1 MPQLHGEDRLERD
14 DVCEAQEP
22 ADGDDSSPQP
32 PRRRCSV
39 SARAWGPL
47 SRSRVAAPALADV
60 IVDYATQAASR
71 QQRERR
77 GSRRKICR
85 ERGPQLVGAKVNALS
100 GFRTNYQDTRGVV
113 ESWRGGRTRSAGQL
127 VETPR
132 GGRRPVRRRRTL
144 GRMRGS
150 RVGIDTGNGGR
161 APVPFRCMAPACAA
175 LSLHHDSYCS
185 PAHIQAS
192 REARG
197 P

>member
-1 MPQLHGEDRLERD
+1 M
-14 DVCEAQEP
+14 
-22 ADGDDSSPQP
+22 
-32 PRRRCSV
+32 

-150 RVGIDTGNGGR
+150 RVGTDTGNGGR
-161 APVPFRCMAPACAA
+161 APVPFRSGPCAGGVLPVGGSGGLTSA
-175 LSLHHDSYCS
+175 TAVPCCPNMHMHMHMHMHMSNM
-185 PAHIQAS
+185 
-192 REARG
+192 
-197 P
+197 